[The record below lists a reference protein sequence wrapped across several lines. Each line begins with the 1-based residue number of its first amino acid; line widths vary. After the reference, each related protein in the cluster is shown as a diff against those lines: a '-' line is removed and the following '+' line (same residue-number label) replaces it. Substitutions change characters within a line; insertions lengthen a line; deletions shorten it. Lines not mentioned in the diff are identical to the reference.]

1 MVLTLKDSL
10 SDGYRS
16 LGLEAIFNP
25 LLHLQITYV
34 RVRCNIAMTK
44 TALLHD
50 QLGFNSFMQ
59 MIMIMPFD

>member
-1 MVLTLKDSL
+1 MLYIADNDLDSC
-10 SDGYRS
+10 SK
-16 LGLEAIFNP
+16 ETPNP
-25 LLHLQITYV
+25 
-34 RVRCNIAMTK
+34 RVIMMMINDVP